1 MAKKSNTI
9 TVNDKPIVVIQGQD
23 KQSYICLT
31 DLIKAYEPDPV
42 RTEIIIQNWLRL
54 KDTIEY
60 IGTWETLNNPEFN
73 HLEFD
78 VIKQSSGTNRFVLTA
93 KEWCARTGAVGL
105 ISKAGRY
112 GGTYAHKDIA
122 YNFGMWLSPVFYLL
136 VVKEIQRLEA
146 AMNDPLLQQWDIKR
160 ILAKTNYTIHTDAI
174 KNTILPSISIEK
186 KKESII
192 YASEADLLNIV
203 LFGCTAK
210 DWQEANPELA
220 GRMNVRDTASINEL
234 LVLSNLESYNAE
246 MIRQGRNRQERFEML
261 MEMRNQQLKVLQQA
275 NADFNFKKLSGNDLK
290 LIEG

>member
-93 KEWCARTGAVGL
+93 KEWCART
-105 ISKAGRY
+105 AGIEQS
-112 GGTYAHKDIA
+112 G
-122 YNFGMWLSPVFYLL
+122 
-136 VVKEIQRLEA
+136 VV
-146 AMNDPLLQQWDIKR
+146 
-160 ILAKTNYTIHTDAI
+160 
-174 KNTILPSISIEK
+174 
-186 KKESII
+186 
-192 YASEADLLNIV
+192 
-203 LFGCTAK
+203 
-210 DWQEANPELA
+210 
-220 GRMNVRDTASINEL
+220 
-234 LVLSNLESYNAE
+234 
-246 MIRQGRNRQERFEML
+246 
-261 MEMRNQQLKVLQQA
+261 
-275 NADFNFKKLSGNDLK
+275 
-290 LIEG
+290 